1 MSWASHPTNEMPATS
16 ANAGRH
22 RRRRSGVIKISV
34 AAALLVLTVVGTMLS
49 PTLLGWPAPT
59 SNTAGA
65 GLAGSADPSGSGEP
79 ASPSM
84 IPSSTAAS
92 PTASPVTAVAT
103 PKPPEVTPS
112 TRSATDLVA
121 TGLEALENGV
131 VGLTNVE
138 RTAKGCAALRA
149 DSKLHTA
156 ARDHGAEMASLQQL
170 TDTGAN
176 GSSPGDRMKL
186 AGYDTSAGWAENV
199 AAGYPTPQAVMTGW
213 MNSEGHRNNILN
225 CSLRAIGVG
234 VARAGNGQLYWT
246 QDFGGL

>member
-1 MSWASHPTNEMPATS
+1 MSWASHPTKEMPATS
-16 ANAGRH
+16 VNAGRH
-22 RRRRSGVIKISV
+22 RRRRSSVIGFSV

-49 PTLLGWPAPT
+49 PTLLGSPAPT
-59 SNTAGA
+59 SNAAGA
-65 GLAGSADPSGSGEP
+65 GLPGSADPSGSEEP
-79 ASPSM
+79 VSPSR
-84 IPSSTAAS
+84 ILSSTAAD
-92 PTASPVTAVAT
+92 PTASPVTASAAPMALKVN
-103 PKPPEVTPS
+103 PS
-112 TRSATDLVA
+112 ARSATDLVA
-121 TGLEALENGV
+121 AGIEALENGV
-131 VGLTNVE
+131 VLLTNVE
-138 RTAKGCAALRA
+138 RAAKGCDALRA
-149 DSKLHTA
+149 DSKLHAA

-176 GSSPGDRMKL
+176 GSSPGDRMKV

>member
-22 RRRRSGVIKISV
+22 RRRRSGVIRISV
-34 AAALLVLTVVGTMLS
+34 AAALLVLTVVATMLS
-49 PTLLGWPAPT
+49 PTLLGWVAPT

-65 GLAGSADPSGSGEP
+65 GPAGSADPSGSEEP
-79 ASPSM
+79 ASPSL
-84 IPSSTAAS
+84 ILSSKAAS
-92 PTASPVTAVAT
+92 PTASPVTAAAT
-103 PKPPEVTPS
+103 PKALEVTPS

-121 TGLEALENGV
+121 TGIEALENGV

-156 ARDHGAEMASLQQL
+156 ARAYGAEMASLQQL
-170 TDTGAN
+170 THTGAN

-199 AAGYPTPQAVMTGW
+199 AAGYPTPQAVITGW

-225 CSLRAIGVG
+225 CSLKAIGVG

-246 QDFGGL
+246 QDFGGR

>member
-16 ANAGRH
+16 TNAGRH
-22 RRRRSGVIKISV
+22 RRRRPGVIRISV
-34 AAALLVLTVVGTMLS
+34 AAALLVLTVVGTMLW
-49 PTLLGWPAPT
+49 PTLLGWHAPA

-65 GLAGSADPSGSGEP
+65 GPAGSADPSGSE
-79 ASPSM
+79 ARPSTSL
-84 IPSSTAAS
+84 ILSSTAAS
-92 PTASPVTAVAT
+92 PTASPVTAVAP
-103 PKPPEVTPS
+103 PKASEVTPG

-121 TGLEALENGV
+121 TGIEALENGL

-156 ARDHGAEMASLQQL
+156 AREHGAEMASLQQL
-170 TDTGAN
+170 AHTGAN

-213 MNSEGHRNNILN
+213 MNSEGHRNNILD
-225 CSLRAIGVG
+225 CSLKAIGVG